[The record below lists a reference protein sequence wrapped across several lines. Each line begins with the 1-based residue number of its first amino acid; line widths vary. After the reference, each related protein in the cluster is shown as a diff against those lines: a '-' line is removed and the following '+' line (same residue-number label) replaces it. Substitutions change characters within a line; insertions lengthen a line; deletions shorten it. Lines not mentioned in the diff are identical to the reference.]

1 MIAVVA
7 WVLLAL
13 LLGLL
18 GMIVYATVR
27 QLGGEVRRATDEGE
41 L

>member
-1 MIAVVA
+1 LIAVVA
-7 WVLLAL
+7 LVLLAL

>member
-7 WVLLAL
+7 WALLAL
-13 LLGLL
+13 LLGFL

-27 QLGGEVRRATDEGE
+27 QLGGEVRRASDEGE